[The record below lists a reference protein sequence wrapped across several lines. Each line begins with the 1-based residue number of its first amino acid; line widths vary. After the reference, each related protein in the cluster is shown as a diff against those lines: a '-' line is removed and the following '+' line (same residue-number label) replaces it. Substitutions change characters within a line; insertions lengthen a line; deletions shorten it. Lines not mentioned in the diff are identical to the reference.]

1 MLLFGFHSVTA
12 RLRQAPESIKTL
24 YVDRDR
30 VDARSRDLQ
39 KLAAEKSVAI
49 NLVASSRLDRLSF
62 GKRHQGVVAMVEAAV
77 PRLTLEQLLDD
88 LQRDSAQR
96 EGGDIEGVRITTP
109 LLLLL
114 DGVTDPRN
122 LGACLRVADGAG
134 VRAVIAPKDHS
145 CMLTDV
151 VIHTASGAAES
162 VPYVLVTNLARTIED
177 LQIAGFRVFGTAD
190 EAGSSLY
197 GADLSGPIAWV
208 LGSEDKGLRRL
219 VREHCDE
226 LVSIPMLGSVESL
239 NVSVAA
245 GVVLYETVRQRT
257 AVPAASLAPATP
269 ASPAAT

>member
-1 MLLFGFHSVTA
+1 MLLFGFHSVVA

-24 YVDRDR
+24 YLDRER
-30 VDARSRDLQ
+30 SDARIRDLQ
-39 KLAAEKSVAI
+39 KMAAEKSVAI
-49 NLVASSRLDRLSF
+49 NLVSGSRLDRLCF
-62 GKRHQGVVAMVEAAV
+62 GKRHQGVVAMVEAVV
-77 PRLTLEQLLDD
+77 PRLTLAQLLED
-88 LQRDSAQR
+88 LKGAESP
-96 EGGDIEGVRITTP
+96 P

-134 VRAVIAPKDHS
+134 VDAVIAPKDHS

-162 VPYVLVTNLARTIED
+162 VPYVLVTNLTRTIED
-177 LQIAGFRVFGTAD
+177 LQIAGFRVIGTAD

-197 GADLSGPIAWV
+197 AADLSGPLAWV

-245 GVVLYETVRQRT
+245 GVVLYETVRQRLS
-257 AVPAASLAPATP
+257 ARRS
-269 ASPAAT
+269 

>member
-77 PRLTLEQLLDD
+77 PRLTLEQLLDI

-96 EGGDIEGVRITTP
+96 EGVQITSS

>member
-96 EGGDIEGVRITTP
+96 EGVHIEMRITTP

>member
-24 YVDRDR
+24 YLDRER
-30 VDARSRDLQ
+30 SDARIRDLQ
-39 KLAAEKSVAI
+39 KMAAEKSVAI
-49 NLVASSRLDRLSF
+49 NLVSGSRLDRLCF
-62 GKRHQGVVAMVEAAV
+62 GKRHQGVVAMVEAVV
-77 PRLTLEQLLDD
+77 PRLTLAQLLED
-88 LQRDSAQR
+88 LKGAESP
-96 EGGDIEGVRITTP
+96 P

-134 VRAVIAPKDHS
+134 VDAVIAPKDHS

-162 VPYVLVTNLARTIED
+162 VPYVLVTNLTRTIED

-197 GADLSGPIAWV
+197 AADLSGPLAWV

-245 GVVLYETVRQRT
+245 GVVLFETVRQRLSGRPT
-257 AVPAASLAPATP
+257 A
-269 ASPAAT
+269 

>member
-24 YVDRDR
+24 YLDRER
-30 VDARSRDLQ
+30 SDARSRDLQ
-39 KLAAEKSVAI
+39 KMAAEKSVAI
-49 NLVASSRLDRLSF
+49 NLVSGSRLDRLCF
-62 GKRHQGVVAMVEAAV
+62 GKRHQGVVAMVEALV
-77 PRLTLEQLLDD
+77 PRLTLAQLLED
-88 LQRDSAQR
+88 LQGADRP
-96 EGGDIEGVRITTP
+96 P

-134 VRAVIAPKDHS
+134 VQAVIAPKDHS

-162 VPYVLVTNLARTIED
+162 VPYVMVTNLTRTIED
-177 LQIAGFRVFGTAD
+177 LQIAGFRVLGTAD
-190 EAGSSLY
+190 KAASTLY
-197 GADLSGPIAWV
+197 EADLSGPIAWV

-245 GVVLYETVRQRT
+245 GVVLYETVRRQLT
-257 AVPAASLAPATP
+257 AAAPP
-269 ASPAAT
+269 

>member
-24 YVDRDR
+24 YLDRER
-30 VDARSRDLQ
+30 NDARGRDLQ
-39 KLAAEKSVAI
+39 KMAAQKAVAI
-49 NLVASSRLDRLSF
+49 NLVSSARLDRLSF
-62 GKRHQGVVAMVEAAV
+62 GKRHQGVVAMVEAVV
-77 PRLTLEQLLDD
+77 PRLTLAQLLEDVKGAD
-88 LQRDSAQR
+88 RP
-96 EGGDIEGVRITTP
+96 P

-134 VRAVIAPKDHS
+134 VQAVIAPKDHS

-162 VPYVLVTNLARTIED
+162 VPYVLVTNLTRTIED

-190 EAGSSLY
+190 EAGSSIY
-197 GADLSGPIAWV
+197 EADLATGPIAWV

-245 GVVLYETVRQRT
+245 GVVLYETVRQQL
-257 AVPAASLAPATP
+257 SGATP
-269 ASPAAT
+269 G

>member
-12 RLRQAPESIKTL
+12 RLRQAPESVKTL
-24 YVDRDR
+24 YLDRER
-30 VDARSRDLQ
+30 NDARSRDLQ
-39 KLAAEKSVAI
+39 KLAAQQSVAI
-49 NLVASSRLDRLSF
+49 NLVSSSRLDRLCF
-62 GKRHQGVVAMVEAAV
+62 GKRHQGVVAMVEAVV
-77 PRLTLEQLLDD
+77 PRLTLAQLLENVQGAD
-88 LQRDSAQR
+88 RP
-96 EGGDIEGVRITTP
+96 P

-134 VRAVIAPKDHS
+134 VQAVIAPKDHS

-162 VPYVLVTNLARTIED
+162 VPYILVTNLTRTIED
-177 LQIAGFRVFGTAD
+177 LQIAGFRVLGTAD
-190 EAGSSLY
+190 EAGASLY
-197 GADLSGPIAWV
+197 EADLSGPIAWV

-226 LVSIPMLGSVESL
+226 LVSIPMLGSVASL

-245 GVVLYETVRQRT
+245 GVVLYETVRRQLT
-257 AVPAASLAPATP
+257 AASVG
-269 ASPAAT
+269 

>member
-24 YVDRDR
+24 YLDRDR
-30 VDARSRDLQ
+30 NDARSRDLQ
-39 KLAAEKSVAI
+39 KMAAQQSVAV
-49 NLVASSRLDRLSF
+49 NLVSSSRLDRLCF
-62 GKRHQGVVAMVEAAV
+62 GKRHQGVVAMVEAVV
-77 PRLTLEQLLDD
+77 PRLTLAQLLENV
-88 LQRDSAQR
+88 QGAERP
-96 EGGDIEGVRITTP
+96 P

-134 VRAVIAPKDHS
+134 VQAVIAPKDHS

-162 VPYVLVTNLARTIED
+162 VPYVMVTNLTRTIED
-177 LQIAGFRVFGTAD
+177 LQIAGFRVLGTAD
-190 EAGSSLY
+190 EAPSSLY
-197 GADLSGPIAWV
+197 EADLSGPIAWV

-245 GVVLYETVRQRT
+245 GVVLYETVRRQLTVGAR
-257 AVPAASLAPATP
+257 
-269 ASPAAT
+269 

>member
-12 RLRQAPESIKTL
+12 RLRQSPQSIKSL
-24 YVDRDR
+24 YLDRDR

-39 KLAAEKSVAI
+39 KLAAEKSVTI
-49 NLVASSRLDRLSF
+49 NLVGGTRLDRLCF
-62 GKRHQGVVAMVEAAV
+62 GRRHQGVVALVEAAV
-77 PRLTLEQLLDD
+77 PQMTLADLLEN
-88 LQRDSAQR
+88 LKGSGTQ
-96 EGGDIEGVRITTP
+96 P

-134 VRAVIAPKDHS
+134 VQAVIAPKDHS

-162 VPYVLVTNLARTIED
+162 VPYILVTNLTRTIEE

-190 EAGSSLY
+190 EAELSLFQ
-197 GADLSGPIAWV
+197 ADLAGPVAWV

-219 VREHCDE
+219 VREHCDQ
-226 LVSIPMLGSVESL
+226 LVGIPMLGSVESL

-245 GVVLYETVRQRT
+245 GVVLYETVRQRGM
-257 AVPAASLAPATP
+257 VAPHG
-269 ASPAAT
+269 S

>member
-1 MLLFGFHSVTA
+1 MLLFGFHSVVA

-24 YVDRDR
+24 YLDRER
-30 VDARSRDLQ
+30 SDARSRDLQ
-39 KLAAEKSVAI
+39 KMAAEKSVAI
-49 NLVASSRLDRLSF
+49 NLVSGSRLDRLCF
-62 GKRHQGVVAMVEAAV
+62 GKRHQGVVAMVDAVV
-77 PRLTLEQLLDD
+77 PRLTIAQLLED
-88 LQRDSAQR
+88 LQGADRP
-96 EGGDIEGVRITTP
+96 P

-122 LGACLRVADGAG
+122 LGACLRVADGTG
-134 VRAVIAPKDHS
+134 VNAVIAPKDHS

-162 VPYVLVTNLARTIED
+162 VPYVLVTNLTRTIED
-177 LQIAGFRVFGTAD
+177 LQVAGFRVFGTAN
-190 EAGSSLY
+190 EAGTALY

-226 LVSIPMLGSVESL
+226 LVAIPMVGSVESL

-245 GVVLYETVRQRT
+245 GVVLYETVRQRL
-257 AVPAASLAPATP
+257 AAGAPPAGALPMP
-269 ASPAAT
+269 PH

>member
-12 RLRQAPESIKTL
+12 RLRQSPQSIKSL
-24 YVDRDR
+24 YLDRER

-49 NLVASSRLDRLSF
+49 NLVGGTRLDRLCF
-62 GKRHQGVVAMVEAAV
+62 GRRHQGVVALVEAAV
-77 PRLTLEQLLDD
+77 PQMTLADLLEN
-88 LQRDSAQR
+88 LKGSGTQ
-96 EGGDIEGVRITTP
+96 P

-134 VRAVIAPKDHS
+134 VQAVIAPKDHS

-162 VPYVLVTNLARTIED
+162 VPYILVTNLTRTIEE

-190 EAGSSLY
+190 EAELSLFQ
-197 GADLSGPIAWV
+197 ADLAGPVAWV

-219 VREHCDE
+219 VREHCDQ
-226 LVSIPMLGSVESL
+226 LVGIPMLGRVESL

-245 GVVLYETVRQRT
+245 GVVLYETVRQRGM
-257 AVPAASLAPATP
+257 VAPHG
-269 ASPAAT
+269 S